1 MAYRLTRRAEADV
14 IEIFVSGAERF
25 GLEQAEAYHTALE
38 RTFELIVLHPRLAQ
52 ERSEIVPPVRI
63 HPSGAHVIVYTV
75 DANDDVLIIRV
86 RHGRE
91 DWIENPT

>member
-14 IEIFVSGAERF
+14 IEIYLNGVERF
-25 GLEQAEAYHTALE
+25 GVEHAEAYHAALE
-38 RTFELIVLHPRLAQ
+38 RTFELVARHPRLAQ
-52 ERSEIVPPVRI
+52 ERTEIVPAVRI

-75 DANDDVLIIRV
+75 GADDDVLIVRV

-91 DWIENPT
+91 DWIDDPS

>member
-14 IEIFVSGAERF
+14 IEIFVSGAQRF

-38 RTFELIVLHPRLAQ
+38 RTFELIALHPRLAQ

-75 DANDDVLIIRV
+75 DANDDVLIVRV

>member
-14 IEIFVSGAERF
+14 IEIFVNGAERF
-25 GLEQAEAYHTALE
+25 GLEHAEAYHAALE
-38 RTFELIVLHPRLAQ
+38 RTFELIALHPRLAQ
-52 ERSEIVPPVRI
+52 ERTEIVPPVRI

-75 DANDDVLIIRV
+75 DAADDVLIVRV

-91 DWIENPT
+91 YWIDDPS